1 VQGNT
6 QRLFSGSTTGCGDTH
21 DDPVK
26 CRFSKEA
33 IFYLDITAIAGS
45 LDIEIQTYNPLTDNW
60 HKLAV
65 FDNHTHAYRKI
76 TQIGADT
83 SKFYDGPT
91 RTDIVDNSEVFV
103 TPMNDV
109 EAVAVTVSTEQTE
122 VPT

>member
-1 VQGNT
+1 MQGNT

-33 IFYLDITAIAGS
+33 IFYLDITAIAGD

-65 FDNHTHAYRKI
+65 FDTKTTICQDEGFIEYG
-76 TQIGADT
+76 IGEKLAIE
-83 SKFYDGPT
+83 YDGT
-91 RTDIVDNSEVFV
+91 ATF
-103 TPMNDV
+103 TLDV
-109 EAVAVTVSTEQTE
+109 HLK
-122 VPT
+122 